1 MSLKKDYEQ
10 LDNTYNQLNKRAE
23 IIYRFVSLYNDYVYE
38 ERDYGTGIQLKMIEI
53 HALTLVEQ
61 NPGITAT
68 ELAGRLYKTKGAI
81 SQTLKKL
88 VRDGLV
94 RRQYKEN
101 DSKTMLLY
109 ATETGESLSNAH
121 KIYDINDIGQTL
133 QDMRRFF
140 EDDEIEIFYK
150 VMDKYSDILQSDE

>member
-10 LDNTYNQLNKRAE
+10 LDTTYNQLNKRAE

-38 ERDYGTGIQLKMIEI
+38 ERDYGTGVQLKMIEI
-53 HALTLVEQ
+53 HALTLIEQ

-68 ELAGRLYKTKGAI
+68 ELACRLYKTKGAI

-88 VRDGLV
+88 VQDGFV
-94 RRQYKEN
+94 QRQFKEN

-109 ATETGESLSNAH
+109 ATLAGKSLSNAH

-133 QDMRRFF
+133 QDMRQVFAD
-140 EDDEIEIFYK
+140 EEIEIFYK
-150 VMDKYSDILQSDE
+150 VMEKYSDLLQNED